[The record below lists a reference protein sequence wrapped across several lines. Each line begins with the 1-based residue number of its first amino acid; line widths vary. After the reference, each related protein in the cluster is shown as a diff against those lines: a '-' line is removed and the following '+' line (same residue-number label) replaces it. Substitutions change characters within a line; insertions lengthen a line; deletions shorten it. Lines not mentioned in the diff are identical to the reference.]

1 MKKLMA
7 LLVVLMLNI
16 NCSSDSDSSTPA
28 CTPIP
33 CLNGGTSNANCGCN
47 CPQGFTGANCG
58 TLVTPT
64 SVKITKIKVKKFPDA
79 NSANNW
85 WDTFPNSDAD
95 IYLTVDNSALTVIYT
110 YLPNYFSN
118 ATGLGTVTYDFIPAT
133 PINLTNVSSAYIIN
147 LYDYD
152 GSTNNANNDFITL
165 LAFIPFSTSQTSF
178 PTTKIVTNGSAG
190 TFECELT
197 LSYVW

>member
-1 MKKLMA
+1 MKKLIA

-79 NSANNW
+79 NSSNNW

-95 IYLTVDNSALTVIYT
+95 IYLTVENSALTVIYT
-110 YLPNYFSN
+110 YLPNYCSN
-118 ATGLGTVTYDFIPAT
+118 ATGLGTVTYDFIPTT
-133 PINLTNVSSAYIIN
+133 PITLTNVTSTYFIN
-147 LYDYD
+147 IYDYD
-152 GSTNNANNDFITL
+152 GSTNNANNDFITWL
-165 LAFIPFSTSQTSF
+165 PFSPFSTSQTSF
-178 PTTKIVTNGSAG
+178 PTTKTVTNSTN

-197 LSYVW
+197 YQYTW

>member
-1 MKKLMA
+1 MKKLIA

-33 CLNGGTSNANCGCN
+33 CLNGGTTNANCGCN
-47 CPQGFTGANCG
+47 CPQGFTGANCS

-64 SVKITKIKVKKFPDA
+64 TVKITKIKVKKFPDA
-79 NSANNW
+79 NNGSW
-85 WDTFPNSDAD
+85 WDTPNSDAD
-95 IYLTVDNSALTVIYT
+95 IFLTVENSASTVIYT
-110 YLPNYFSN
+110 YYPNYYLN
-118 ATGLGTVTYDFIPAT
+118 ATGLGTVTYDFVPAT
-133 PINLTNVSSAYIIN
+133 PINLTNVTSNYFIN

-152 GSTNNANNDFITL
+152 SLTANDFITL
-165 LAFIPFSTSQTSF
+165 LAFTPFSTSQTSF
-178 PTTKIVTNGSAG
+178 PTTRIVTNSFG

-197 LSYVW
+197 LQYTW

>member
-1 MKKLMA
+1 MKKFIA

-16 NCSSDSDSSTPA
+16 NCSSDSNDTAA

-79 NSANNW
+79 NNGNW

-95 IYLTVDNSALTVIYT
+95 IYLTVENSAFTVIYNHPT
-110 YLPNYFSN
+110 YFSN
-118 ATGLGTVTYDFIPAT
+118 ATGLGTSTYDFIPAT
-133 PINLTNVSSAYIIN
+133 PINLTNVTSNYLIN

-152 GSTNNANNDFITL
+152 SSFSSELISV
-165 LAFIPFSTSQTSF
+165 LAWAPFSTSQTSF
-178 PTTKIVTNGSAG
+178 PTTKTVTNSTN

-197 LSYVW
+197 YQYTW

>member
-1 MKKLMA
+1 MKKLIA

-16 NCSSDSDSSTPA
+16 NCSSDSNDTAA

-79 NSANNW
+79 NNGNW

-95 IYLTVDNSALTVIYT
+95 IYLTVENSAFTVIYNHPT
-110 YLPNYFSN
+110 YFSN
-118 ATGLGTVTYDFIPAT
+118 ATGLGTSTYDFIPAT
-133 PINLTNVSSAYIIN
+133 PINLTSVTSNYLIN

-152 GSTNNANNDFITL
+152 SSFSSELISV
-165 LAFIPFSTSQTSF
+165 LAWAPFSTSQTSF
-178 PTTKIVTNGSAG
+178 PTTKTVTNSTN

-197 LSYVW
+197 YQYTW

>member
-1 MKKLMA
+1 MKKLIA

-16 NCSSDSDSSTPA
+16 NCSSDSNDSAA

-64 SVKITKIKVKKFPDA
+64 SVKISKIKVKKFPDS
-79 NSANNW
+79 NNGNW
-85 WDTFPNSDAD
+85 WDILPNSDAD
-95 IYLTVDNSALTVIYT
+95 IYLTVENSAFTVIYNHPT
-110 YLPNYFSN
+110 YFSN
-118 ATGLGTVTYDFIPAT
+118 ATGLGTSTYDFIPAT
-133 PINLTNVSSAYIIN
+133 PINLTNVTNNYLIN

-152 GSTNNANNDFITL
+152 SSVSSQLISVIAWT
-165 LAFIPFSTSQTSF
+165 PFSTSQTSF
-178 PTTKIVTNGSAG
+178 PTTKTVTNSTN

-197 LSYVW
+197 YQYTW

>member
-1 MKKLMA
+1 MKKLIA
-7 LLVVLMLNI
+7 LLVVLMLNV

-47 CPQGFTGANCG
+47 CPQGFTGANCS
-58 TLVTPT
+58 TLITPT
-64 SVKITKIKVKKFPDA
+64 SVKISKIKVKKFPDA
-79 NSANNW
+79 DNGDW

-95 IYLTVDNSALTVIYT
+95 IYLTVENSAFTVIYNHPT
-110 YLPNYFSN
+110 YFTN
-118 ATGLGTVTYDFIPAT
+118 ATGLGTSTYDFIPAT

-165 LAFIPFSTSQTSF
+165 LAFTPFSTSQTSF

-197 LSYVW
+197 LQYTW

>member
-1 MKKLMA
+1 MKKLIA

-79 NSANNW
+79 NNGNW

-95 IYLTVDNSALTVIYT
+95 IYLTVENSAFTVIYNHPT
-110 YLPNYFSN
+110 YFTN
-118 ATGLGTVTYDFIPAT
+118 ATGLGTSTYDFIPAT

-165 LAFIPFSTSQTSF
+165 LAFTPFSTSQTSF
-178 PTTKIVTNGSAG
+178 PTTKTVTNSTN

-197 LSYVW
+197 YQYTW

>member
-1 MKKLMA
+1 MKKLIA
-7 LLVVLMLNI
+7 LLVVLMLNV

-79 NSANNW
+79 DNGDW

-95 IYLTVDNSALTVIYT
+95 IYLTVENSSISLLYT
-110 YLPNYFSN
+110 SLPNYFSN
-118 ATGLGTVTYDFIPAT
+118 ATGLGTVTYDFIPTT
-133 PINLTNVSSAYIIN
+133 PINLTNVTSVYFIN
-147 LYDYD
+147 IYDYD
-152 GSTNNANNDFITL
+152 GSNTNANNDFITL
-165 LAFIPFSTSQTSF
+165 LGFSPFSTSQTSF
-178 PTTKIVTNGSAG
+178 PTTKTVTNSAN

-197 LSYVW
+197 YQYTW

>member
-1 MKKLMA
+1 MKKLIA

-16 NCSSDSDSSTPA
+16 NCSSDSNDSAA

-64 SVKITKIKVKKFPDA
+64 SVKISKIKVKKFPDS
-79 NSANNW
+79 NNGNW
-85 WDTFPNSDAD
+85 WDILPNSDAD
-95 IYLTVDNSALTVIYT
+95 IYLTVENSAFTVIYNHPT
-110 YLPNYFSN
+110 YFTN
-118 ATGLGTVTYDFIPAT
+118 ATGLGTSTYDFIPAT

-165 LAFIPFSTSQTSF
+165 LAFTPFSTSQTSF
-178 PTTKIVTNGSAG
+178 PTTKTVTNSTN

-197 LSYVW
+197 YQYTW

>member
-1 MKKLMA
+1 MKKLFA

-64 SVKITKIKVKKFPDA
+64 SVKITKIKVKKFPDVKT
-79 NSANNW
+79 NGNW
-85 WDTFPNSDAD
+85 WDILPNSDAD
-95 IYLTVDNSALTVIYT
+95 IYLTVENSAFTVIYNHPT
-110 YLPNYFSN
+110 YFTN
-118 ATGLGTVTYDFIPAT
+118 ATGLGTSTYDFIPAT

-165 LAFIPFSTSQTSF
+165 LAFTPFLTSQTSF
-178 PTTKIVTNGSAG
+178 PTTKTVTNSTN

-197 LSYVW
+197 YQYTW